1 MARELAFPA
10 LPTKEFD
17 MTDSGW
23 RKRQIALDKKAEN
36 ARELGLN
43 YEGEPMTF
51 EQLCRL
57 SEQCLPEAPYRD
69 MLTKLHNEMLEAL
82 AQPAQRTWVG
92 LTQDERINIAYK
104 ANGNEVVA
112 VELTEA
118 KLKELNHD

>member
-1 MARELAFPA
+1 
-10 LPTKEFD
+10 